1 MLEAVIV
8 RVNDRIVTLSEFRE
22 RLRLELGQRTP
33 PLRGEEVRRFAEQLL
48 DAVLQEQVL
57 LERAREKR
65 IEVSDA
71 DVDRAIKGLREA
83 NDLTDDRVFQK
94 ALEESGMTV
103 DQLRERYRQ
112 SLLLQRTVQS
122 EVGSVEITTEEV
134 RQEYERLKEQFRVPE
149 KVELEQLFFPVAE
162 DGSDREAVLA
172 RARGLVERVRRGAD
186 LKAEATLAGVELTS
200 LGEIPVGDLRPEL
213 REVLDGLEPGG
224 ITDPIATTGGYQVL
238 RLVRRIPA
246 GYEPFEAVKEQLR
259 RRLSQQRYQE
269 QTRGLVERLEKRYLV
284 EVHPELLDL
293 VLPAH
298 A

>member
-1 MLEAVIV
+1 VLEAVIV